1 MHKTVLLHESV
12 DALNL
17 TKGGIYV
24 DCTAGAGGHTEEIVK
39 RMNDQVKV
47 IGLDLDEDALK
58 RSEERIK
65 NTNLKSDVL
74 WRLSNFR
81 NFDTVLSEEKIEKV
95 DGFLLDLGFSSYQI
109 EDSGRGF
116 SFLRDEPL
124 EMTLQKSAGPAD
136 ITAKMIVNEWSEES
150 IANIIYGYGNERFS
164 RRIAREIVSERE
176 KEPIET
182 TSQLVEII
190 ENAVPF
196 FYKKGRIH
204 PATKT
209 FQALRIAV
217 NDELGALEE
226 FLEKS
231 FDFLNKDGRIAIIS
245 FHSLEDRIVK
255 NFFRKKKDEEE
266 GVLVVKK
273 PIVPKDEELKENPR
287 SRSAKL
293 RIIQKIN

>member
-81 NFDTVLSEEKIEKV
+81 NFDSVLSEEKIEKV

-124 EMTLQKSAGPAD
+124 EMTLQKTAGPAD

-164 RRIAREIVSERE
+164 RRIAREIVSVRE
-176 KEPIET
+176 KELIET
-182 TSQLVEII
+182 TSQLVGII

-196 FYKKGRIH
+196 FYRKGRIH

-231 FDFLNKDGRIAIIS
+231 FDFLNQDGRIAIIS

-255 NFFRKKKDEEE
+255 NFFRKKKDEKE

-293 RIIQKIN
+293 RIIQKK

>member
-182 TSQLVEII
+182 TSRLVEII

-293 RIIQKIN
+293 RIIQKK

>member
-81 NFDTVLSEEKIEKV
+81 NFNTVLSEEKIEKV

-182 TSQLVEII
+182 TSRLVEII

-293 RIIQKIN
+293 RIIQKK

>member
-17 TKGGIYV
+17 KQGGIYV
-24 DCTAGAGGHTEEIVK
+24 DCTVGAGGHTEEIVK
-39 RMNDQVKV
+39 RMSDTVKV
-47 IGLDLDEDALK
+47 FALDLDEDALK
-58 RSEERIK
+58 RSEERLK
-65 NTNLKSDVL
+65 NTNLNSDVL
-74 WRLSNFR
+74 FKLSNFR
-81 NFDTVLSEEKIEKV
+81 DFDSALEEEKIEKV

-124 EMTLQKSAGPAD
+124 EMTLKKNAGPAD

-164 RRIAREIVSERE
+164 RRIAREIVQRRE

-182 TSQLVEII
+182 TSDLVAII
-190 ENAVPF
+190 EDAVPF

-226 FLEKS
+226 FLEKG
-231 FDFLNKDGRIAIIS
+231 FDYLNKEGRMAIIS

-266 GVLVVKK
+266 GLLVVKK
-273 PIVPKDEELKENPR
+273 PIIPKDEELKDNPR

-293 RIIQKIN
+293 RIIQKI